1 MKINVRIDGLHPSV
15 LQKIDNSREKSTPK
29 SNLFNSDHPELMTER
44 GGRMTRRGGAVVLEN
59 YKG

>member
-1 MKINVRIDGLHPSV
+1 MKINVRIDGLHPSI

-44 GGRMTRRGGAVVLEN
+44 G
-59 YKG
+59 